1 MAVDY
6 WELIG
11 NAPPG
16 GLDNLI
22 NENSGW
28 DVLLDNGHANIRGKT
43 KVSYSGQLILSSHSL
58 LSRLL

>member
-43 KVSYSGQLILSSHSL
+43 KVSYSRHPVLS
-58 LSRLL
+58 